1 MGYRGMCRCEGYGF
15 QAVYSGRTLGLEQ
28 GIVLQ
33 GTGFQSRLGK
43 PGIATQICNKIK
55 SVLFLLLQDEWGG
68 RGGALEEFS
77 RIGQQNS
84 AKLALNYNLGQNK
97 WKTQTPPPPKPRMGK
112 WHGSSRG
119 FILDLVG
126 WGGGDGGL
134 LFHFILSKIV
144 ALVQVKGSRVP
155 AIHPHPKIP
164 IVPHRGQGLKGKP
177 PLSDPHTHGRV
188 IGMTQTLQECVA

>member
-43 PGIATQICNKIK
+43 PGIATQMCNKIK

-68 RGGALEEFS
+68 GGLEEFS

-97 WKTQTPPPPKPRMGK
+97 WKTQTLPSPQIKDGK
-112 WHGSSRG
+112 MARLCPSRG
-119 FILDLVG
+119 FILDLGVG
-126 WGGGDGGL
+126 DDGGL

-155 AIHPHPKIP
+155 AAHPHPEILK
-164 IVPHRGQGLKGKP
+164 VPPGTNP
-177 PLSDPHTHGRV
+177 YISNV
-188 IGMTQTLQECVA
+188 TQQ